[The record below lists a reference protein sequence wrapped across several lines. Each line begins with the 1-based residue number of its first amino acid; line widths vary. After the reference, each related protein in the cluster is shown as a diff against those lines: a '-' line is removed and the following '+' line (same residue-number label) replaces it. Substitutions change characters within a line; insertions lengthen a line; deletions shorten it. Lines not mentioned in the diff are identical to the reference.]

1 MYNLILINRMKKF
14 IIPAVTFIVG
24 TAVGV
29 VYGVRNADGIREAIE
44 AGKEAADEK
53 VRQLRDA
60 AEEAKKK
67 VSEATEDGK
76 KEAEEVAGK
85 VAEAAA
91 EIVDIGGEKQPQ
103 QPQVKEQPRGKD
115 GKFIK
120 A

>member
-1 MYNLILINRMKKF
+1 MNLKKF
-14 IIPAVTFIVG
+14 IIPAVTLVVG
-24 TAVGV
+24 AAAGV
-29 VYGVRNADGIREAIE
+29 VYGVKNADGIKDAIK

-53 VRQLRDA
+53 VKQLREA

-67 VSEATEDGK
+67 VTEASEDVK

-91 EIVDIGGEKQPQ
+91 EIVDIGEKQPQ
-103 QPQVKEQPRGKD
+103 QPREQPRGKD
-115 GKFIK
+115 GKFVK